1 VAEGAFPLFDSRLR
15 EPRLTSLSRNA
26 LVEIRIVD

>member
-15 EPRLTSLSRNA
+15 EPELTSVYGYA
-26 LVEIRIVD
+26 LAEVRFFD